1 MDPITCELPLP
12 LLTLLENRRDTQH
25 DDALL
30 VTSLTVQRGV
40 GCAGTISMARG
51 RWPTKSC
58 SPHRTNAS
66 SSGGRGQRRTIQER
80 TAPLCYQIRSD
91 GCGDS
96 GWSRGEDR
104 RHGAWGRGCSVDPM
118 ESRVL
123 HYLVLVL

>member
-1 MDPITCELPLP
+1 
-12 LLTLLENRRDTQH
+12 
-25 DDALL
+25 
-30 VTSLTVQRGV
+30 
-40 GCAGTISMARG
+40 MARG

-66 SSGGRGQRRTIQER
+66 SSGGRGTIQER
-80 TAPLCYQIRSD
+80 TAPLCYQITIRWMWGQRLVS
-91 GCGDS
+91 
-96 GWSRGEDR
+96 GEDR